1 MMKALILAMLL
12 AVAGHA
18 HQAAAQA
25 SDPQQTLPAWEQLS
39 QAQRDEIVAPLR
51 ERWNSSPGERRRM
64 LERARRWHAMPPGER
79 TRAHRGMHR
88 WESMDPARRAQMRVL
103 FERTRSMPKAQR
115 REAMA
120 LFRVML
126 PMTAA
131 DREQLKQQ
139 WARMTPE
146 QRKAWLREHAPRR
159 QRHER

>member
-1 MMKALILAMLL
+1 MMKPLILAALF
-12 AVAGHA
+12 AVAGYA
-18 HQAAAQA
+18 RLAAAQTT
-25 SDPQQTLPAWEQLS
+25 DPRSSLPTWEQLS

-51 ERWNSSPGERRRM
+51 ERWNADPHERQRM

-88 WESMDPARRAQMRVL
+88 WESMNPNRRAQMRTL
-103 FERTRSMPKAQR
+103 FEHTRSMPKAQR

-126 PMTAA
+126 PMTPA
-131 DREQLKQQ
+131 DREKLRQQ
-139 WARMTPE
+139 WARMTLE
-146 QRKAWLREHAPRR
+146 QRKAWLREHAPRG

>member
-1 MMKALILAMLL
+1 MMKPLILAMLF

-18 HQAAAQA
+18 QLAVGQAAEPR
-25 SDPQQTLPAWEQLS
+25 SSLPAWEQLS

-51 ERWNSSPGERRRM
+51 ERWNSNPDERQRM

-88 WESMDPARRAQMRVL
+88 WEAMDPARRAQMRAL
-103 FERTRSMPKAQR
+103 FERTRSMPRAQR

-126 PMTAA
+126 PMTPA
-131 DREQLKQQ
+131 DREQLKQR

-146 QRKAWLREHAPRR
+146 QRKAWLREHAPRG
-159 QRHER
+159 QRHEP

>member
-1 MMKALILAMLL
+1 MKSQFLAILLT
-12 AVAGHA
+12 VAGYT

-25 SDPQQTLPAWEQLS
+25 TDPQPSLPTWEQLS

-51 ERWNSSPGERRRM
+51 ERWNSNPGERQRM
-64 LERARRWHAMPPGER
+64 LERARRWQAMPPGER

-88 WESMDPARRAQMRVL
+88 WESMDPTRRAQMRAL

-126 PMTAA
+126 PMTPA

-146 QRKAWLREHAPRR
+146 QRKAWLREHAPRG
-159 QRHER
+159 QRHDR